1 MKSNYKKLGEYIRE
15 VNIRNKDLQISLL
28 LGVSIS
34 KEFIPSIANTVGT
47 DFSNYKIVEKAQ
59 FAYGPVTSRNGDK
72 ISIALL
78 KEDKC
83 IISSSYMV
91 FEIIDKS
98 VLLPEYLMMWFR
110 RPEFDRYA
118 RFKSEGSVREI
129 FSWNELCNVEL
140 PVPDID
146 KQRKI
151 VEQYNQINKAI
162 QIKEAINN
170 NLEQQAQAIFS
181 NSFELNIDDNVNSID
196 KYIDVRDGTHDSP
209 IAQKT
214 GYPLITSKH
223 LLPYGVNLSQA
234 NLISKADFNKIN
246 KRSCVHTGDILL
258 SMIGTVGNISLI
270 IEKEINFA
278 VKNVALFK
286 TSKITSLIF
295 YVLCYLKSKKI
306 NQLIESKLLGSTQN
320 YISLTEL
327 RNLPFIIPS
336 EEDLK
341 LFNKTVAPIFKQVIC
356 NSNIIFNLIYL
367 RDTIFPKLMLEN
379 SDSSSDKLS
388 FNILTEFKIIVY
400 NYIKL
405 LSQFFEISI

>member
-170 NLEQQAQAIFS
+170 NLEPTEIKIA
-181 NSFELNIDDNVNSID
+181 NSKF
-196 KYIDVRDGTHDSP
+196 
-209 IAQKT
+209 
-214 GYPLITSKH
+214 
-223 LLPYGVNLSQA
+223 
-234 NLISKADFNKIN
+234 
-246 KRSCVHTGDILL
+246 
-258 SMIGTVGNISLI
+258 
-270 IEKEINFA
+270 KE
-278 VKNVALFK
+278 VA
-286 TSKITSLIF
+286 
-295 YVLCYLKSKKI
+295 
-306 NQLIESKLLGSTQN
+306 
-320 YISLTEL
+320 
-327 RNLPFIIPS
+327 
-336 EEDLK
+336 
-341 LFNKTVAPIFKQVIC
+341 
-356 NSNIIFNLIYL
+356 
-367 RDTIFPKLMLEN
+367 
-379 SDSSSDKLS
+379 
-388 FNILTEFKIIVY
+388 
-400 NYIKL
+400 
-405 LSQFFEISI
+405 